1 MIVMMICHYD
11 DTNSS
16 GGLDKQARL
25 LSRTMRAAG
34 QEVVMLASTRKW
46 ARAGWTHDEGVPV
59 RYFWTY
65 ASPQVSGRYLFAA
78 LIWAVQLMLWVFWNR
93 RKISILHCHQIRIHA
108 FVAAIAS
115 KFLSI
120 PSVLKSATGGAGA
133 DIKAISS
140 RKYFGLRGGRFIVK
154 NATSFIATTHSIEED
169 LTAFGVPQQKIC
181 IIPNGLRLPPH
192 DQTTPDRAR
201 ASRALFL
208 SRLAPDKN
216 APVLALAALDWTAK
230 NGCNVDF
237 WGAGIMRKQL
247 EAAIATGGEQ
257 SRVRFCGY
265 AANPSEVL
273 NQYGYLLLASNAE
286 GLSNSMLEAMAHGV
300 VPVTTKVSG
309 CIDHIIPG
317 VSGFFFDG
325 VEQCSL
331 LNGLRHLDQVTIE
344 EWQAMS
350 QRVKDYA
357 YAHFDI
363 DKVVDAYIKLYEQLF
378 ASESSASAYTIMNAY
393 PPEIGSKVSDYTGT
407 SNIM

>member
-25 LSRTMRAAG
+25 LSRTMHAAG
-34 QEVVMLASTRKW
+34 HDVVMLASTRKW
-46 ARAGWTHDEGVPV
+46 ARAGWTFDEGVPV

-65 ASPQVSGRYLFAA
+65 ASPQISGRYLFAA

-93 RKISILHCHQIRIHA
+93 RKISVLHCHQIRIHA

-120 PSVLKSATGGAGA
+120 PSILKSATGGDGA

-140 RKYFGLRGGRFIVK
+140 RKYFGLRGGMFIVK
-154 NATSFIATTHSIEED
+154 NATSFVATTRSIEED
-169 LTAFGVPQQKIC
+169 LTIFGVPQHKVF
-181 IIPNGLRLPPH
+181 IIPNGLRLPPY
-192 DQTTPDRAR
+192 DQSVPDPAR

-216 APVLALAALDWTAK
+216 APALAIAALEWTARNK
-230 NGCNVDF
+230 FELDF
-237 WGAGIMRKQL
+237 WGAGIMREEL
-247 EAAIATGGEQ
+247 ETAIASGGEQ

-273 NQYGYLLLASNAE
+273 DRYGYLLLASNAE

-309 CIDHIIPG
+309 CVDHIKAG

-325 VEQCSL
+325 VEQRSL
-331 LNGLRHLDQVTIE
+331 LDGLHQLEQVTGE
-344 EWQAMS
+344 HWQAMS
-350 QRVKDYA
+350 RTVRDYA
-357 YAHFDI
+357 YARFDI
-363 DKVVDAYIKLYEQLF
+363 DKVVTAYIELYQRLEASKKNAEPYAVGNIRSREANLKLR
-378 ASESSASAYTIMNAY
+378 
-393 PPEIGSKVSDYTGT
+393 G
-407 SNIM
+407 